1 MMSLQESSK
10 RVDGTGPRNPTSTWC
25 TRPTSQRLSMRL
37 YAYHH
42 LGLAQH
48 VVEDAFTR
56 ALVRWGRVV
65 TFDAR
70 WRGCAR
76 SPGRD
81 PMPPDWGRRGPCTHR
96 VSSTTPSRAQT
107 ASCCRRPC
115 RGCRRS
121 NLGRWSCFTSPI
133 CRSWTH
139 RPVGGCGR
147 STGRRG
153 CARPRRPG
161 NTTRRSD

>member
-1 MMSLQESSK
+1 MSLQESSK
-10 RVDGTGPRNPTSTWC
+10 RVDGTGPRNPTSTRC

-81 PMPPDWGRRGPCTHR
+81 PMPPDWGRRGPLHTQGEQYHPKPSPDR
-96 VSSTTPSRAQT
+96 VVLSQALPRMPPKQPWTVVLLHLADLPILDTSPSRRVWPKHGQAWLCT
-107 ASCCRRPC
+107 AETPWQH
-115 RGCRRS
+115 
-121 NLGRWSCFTSPI
+121 NSPI
-133 CRSWTH
+133 
-139 RPVGGCGR
+139 
-147 STGRRG
+147 
-153 CARPRRPG
+153 
-161 NTTRRSD
+161 